1 MSFAFVVCLNV
12 FKATCLN
19 NVDPNQT
26 APVGSG
32 SELFVLVLKLTN
44 NVRKFLQQT
53 TSEDD
58 FFQIHFCRPFNG
70 LIHVIC

>member
-1 MSFAFVVCLNV
+1 MSYAFVVCLNV

-32 SELFVLVLKLTN
+32 SELFILVLKLAN
-44 NVRKFLQQT
+44 NVGKVLQQT
-53 TSEDD
+53 TPEDD
-58 FFQIHFCRPFNG
+58 FFKFIFVGP
-70 LIHVIC
+70 LMV